1 MPTSSASIT
10 IAALAA
16 ELGAPTNDISRAV
29 STAIRE
35 QGSPDTVIVA
45 AQGRTNANVVLT
57 GAFADHLRASAAER
71 QRQAQL
77 PEQDHLRHEIWSQST
92 ESAFED
98 LAARFA
104 PAADPDRFAAF
115 VEHLAA
121 AADARAHR
129 LTA

>member
-1 MPTSSASIT
+1 MPTPSAPIT

-16 ELGAPTNDISRAV
+16 ELGITVADISRAV
-29 STAIRE
+29 SAAVRK
-35 QGSPDTVIVA
+35 QGSSANVLAA

-57 GAFADHLRASAAER
+57 GAFADRLRASRAEY
-71 QRQAQL
+71 QCQARL
-77 PEQDHLRHEIWSQST
+77 TEQDHLRDEIEEQAV
-92 ESAFED
+92 ELAFED

-104 PAADPDRFAAF
+104 PAADPDKFAAF